1 MKAGKSVLH
10 YLIKEK
16 FGHFF
21 MGKEPTQAA
30 QGNMYPTIQ
39 ALITE
44 NRATYNLLRAMI
56 IPSWEGK
63 LASQVQHLY
72 PSSTKDTAANRFVI
86 RERLCFK
93 NNPKKTPQKGQI
105 RTLLA
110 HARARAR
117 SRTVFS
123 RGRCSS
129 VAPRH
134 CPPREAAHPNPSPYF
149 TLHLAA
155 TSSTETRAESC
166 HLDQI

>member
-1 MKAGKSVLH
+1 MLH

-63 LASQVQHLY
+63 LASQVQHLD

-93 NNPKKTPQKGQI
+93 NNPIKKNPKNARYVHFLHTHAH
-105 RTLLA
+105 A
-110 HARARAR
+110 HARGLCSAEDGVQAWHPDTAHLERLRTLTPRRISHYTLLQLVALKRVLRA
-117 SRTVFS
+117 
-123 RGRCSS
+123 
-129 VAPRH
+129 A
-134 CPPREAAHPNPSPYF
+134 
-149 TLHLAA
+149 
-155 TSSTETRAESC
+155 
-166 HLDQI
+166 I